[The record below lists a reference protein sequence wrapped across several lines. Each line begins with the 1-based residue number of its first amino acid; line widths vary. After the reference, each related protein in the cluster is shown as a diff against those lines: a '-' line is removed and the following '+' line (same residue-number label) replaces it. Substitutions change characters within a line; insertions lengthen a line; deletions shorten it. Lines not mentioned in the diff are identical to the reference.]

1 MALRLAYLMLVR
13 VLGWLALLA
22 RSDAAKDVEILTL
35 RHEVAVLRRTN
46 PRPTMSWLDRAV
58 LSALSRLLP
67 APLRRMRLVSP
78 RTLLR
83 WHHQLV
89 TRRWT
94 YPHRR
99 PGRPPTP
106 PPIRALVL
114 RMARENPR
122 WGYRRIQGEL
132 VGLGHTVAASTVW
145 KIMKNAGLDPAP
157 RRSGPTW
164 RQFLSAQAH
173 AILAVDFAHVD
184 TVFLRRLYVLLVIE
198 HDRRR
203 VHLAGITAHPTGA
216 WVTQQARNLLMDLGE
231 RADRFR
237 FLIRDRDSKFTAAF
251 DAVFTGADIRIIRT
265 PIRAPRA
272 NAIAERFIG
281 TLRRECL
288 DHLLITGPRHLDVVL
303 REYVQHFNTHRPH
316 RSLDQHPP
324 AGGTPPRS
332 GATIRPLRRDRLGG
346 LIHEYVQD
354 APMDR
359 QASRGRL
366 IWRAGSNAQ
375 DGARL
380 GIEQGGVDLAGDID
394 IPRGEGVKL
403 RRCAGS
409 AGVGRRW
416 SPGRAGRWP
425 GSGAGSRG
433 GG

>member
-1 MALRLAYLMLVR
+1 MLVR

-22 RSDAAKDVEILTL
+22 RSDSAKDAEILTL

-46 PRPTMSWLDRAV
+46 PRPKVSWLDRAV

-67 APLRRMRLVSP
+67 APLRRLRLVSP

-83 WHHQLV
+83 WHAHLV
-89 TRRWT
+89 VRRWT

-99 PGRPPTP
+99 PGRPSIA
-106 PPIRALVL
+106 PPIRDLVL

-132 VGLGHTVAASTVW
+132 VGLGHPVAASTVW
-145 KIMKNAGLDPAP
+145 KILKNAGLDPAP

-184 TVFLRRLYVLLVIE
+184 TVLLRRLYILLVVE

-203 VHLAGITAHPTGA
+203 VHLAGITAHPTGD
-216 WVTQQARNLLMDLGE
+216 WVTQQARNLLMDLGD
-231 RADRFR
+231 RADKFR

-265 PIRAPRA
+265 PARAPRA
-272 NAIAERFIG
+272 NAIAERFIE

-288 DHLLITGPRHLDVVL
+288 DHILITGPRHLDIVL

-316 RSLDQHPP
+316 RSLDQRPP
-324 AGGTPPRS
+324 TASEPPRFAA
-332 GATIRPLRRDRLGG
+332 ATRVFRRDRLGG
-346 LIHEYVQD
+346 VVHEYVQV
-354 APMDR
+354 A
-359 QASRGRL
+359 
-366 IWRAGSNAQ
+366 
-375 DGARL
+375 
-380 GIEQGGVDLAGDID
+380 
-394 IPRGEGVKL
+394 
-403 RRCAGS
+403 
-409 AGVGRRW
+409 
-416 SPGRAGRWP
+416 
-425 GSGAGSRG
+425 
-433 GG
+433 